1 MAAILSDPF
10 PPGEVALENGRTLR
24 DHLAVLSRRRGL
36 ALGVGG
42 GLLAIAVIVAVALPP
57 VYRSTATILIKEQ
70 EIPQELVRSTVTSFA
85 DERIQVIS
93 QQVMTRATLLDM
105 VDKYGLYGKARQRET
120 SEEILDRM
128 RSDIKLTPISA
139 DVTDRR
145 TGSPVKSTIAFTLSY
160 DSEVAGNAQKIA
172 NELTTLFLNEN
183 VKNRQQKAAETTT
196 FLDEEL
202 VRVSDHVSELEKQL
216 SDYKLKNQG
225 RTPDLSQTNQVGSER
240 TYDDVQRIEREI
252 AFLGERKASL
262 QRQLAQTKPN
272 LAVQGAAGT
281 IADPQDRLVAL
292 QSQLAGMVGTY
303 SEEHPD
309 IKRLRREIANLKA
322 QTGLQDDAADREAKL
337 EELRAQISVLQ
348 QKYGDDHPDLVRLR
362 RTYATLES
370 AVKSDG
376 GAAAREAR
384 LKDLQEQLAE
394 LHRRFPQGNAEVTRL
409 EGTVATLAGAVKAGA
424 AADAGAGASRKD
436 LAFVKRKPDNPVYT
450 NLQDELD
457 TVSAQLQSMQ
467 VERGSVQ
474 ARLDKFDARL
484 SQSPEAEREYLE
496 LARDL
501 ESSRTRFRELR
512 EKQMQAQVAEQ
523 LERERKAERFTLI
536 EPPVFPEKP
545 FRPNRLLILVAGLA
559 TALLGGIGTPLMR
572 ESFDRSVHSVR
583 DAVRALQVPVLAVLP
598 LAIDPAR
605 VRRRRVRVRWAV
617 GALVALVAIAL
628 AAFHFLVM
636 PLDVAWYGLLRR
648 IYN

>member
-1 MAAILSDPF
+1 MSAILSDHVPA
-10 PPGEVALENGRTLR
+10 GELALESGRNLR

-36 ALGVGG
+36 AWGVGG
-42 GLLAIAVIVAVALPP
+42 GLLAIALVVAVVLPP

-105 VDKYGLYGKARQRET
+105 VDKYGLYGKLRQRET

-202 VRVSDHVSELEKQL
+202 LRVSAHVSELEKQL

-225 RTPDLSQTNQVGSER
+225 RTPELSQTNQVGSER
-240 TYDDVQRIEREI
+240 SYDDQQRIEREI
-252 AFLGERKASL
+252 AFLGERKESL
-262 QRQLAQTKPN
+262 KRQLAQTKPN
-272 LAVQGAAGT
+272 LAVQGAAGA

-292 QSQLAGMVGTY
+292 QSQLAGLVGTY

-322 QTGLQDDAADREAKL
+322 QTGLADDGAEREAKL

-348 QKYGDDHPDLVRLR
+348 QKYGDDYPDLARLR

-370 AVKSDG
+370 AVKADG

-384 LKDLQEQLAE
+384 LKELQAQIAE
-394 LHRRFPQGNAEVTRL
+394 LRRKTPQGNPELTRL
-409 EGTVATLAGAVKAGA
+409 EGTYAVLEGAVKAGA
-424 AADAGAGASRKD
+424 AGGTPARKD
-436 LAFVKRKPDNPVYT
+436 FTPVKRKPDNPVYT

-457 TVSAQLQSMQ
+457 TASAQLDSMLA
-467 VERGSVQ
+467 ERAAVRE
-474 ARLDKFDARL
+474 RLDKFDARL
-484 SQSPEAEREYLE
+484 SATPEAEREYLE

-501 ESSRTRFRELR
+501 DTSRARFRELR

-536 EPPVFPEKP
+536 EPPIYPEKP
-545 FRPNRLLILVAGLA
+545 FRPNRLLILMLGMALA
-559 TALLGGIGTPLMR
+559 LIGGIGTPLAR
-572 ESFDRSVHSVR
+572 EAFDRSVHSVR
-583 DAVRALQVPVLAVLP
+583 DAVRTLQVPVLAVLP
-598 LAIDPAR
+598 LPVDPAR
-605 VRRRRVRVRWAV
+605 ARRHKRRLRWAI
-617 GALVALVAIAL
+617 AAAVALLAVAL
-628 AAFHFLVM
+628 AAFHFLYM

>member
-1 MAAILSDPF
+1 MAAMLQDLNTARGP
-10 PPGEVALENGRTLR
+10 ALDSGRTLR
-24 DHLAVLSRRRGL
+24 DQIALLARHRSL
-36 ALGVGG
+36 AFAVGG
-42 GLLAIAVIVAVALPP
+42 GLLAIAVIVALALPP

-93 QQVMTRATLLDM
+93 QQVMTRATLLEM

-145 TGSPVKSTIAFTLSY
+145 TGSPVKSTIAFSLSY
-160 DSEVAGNAQKIA
+160 DSENAGNAQKIA

-216 SDYKLKNQG
+216 SDFKLKNQG
-225 RTPDLSQTNQVGSER
+225 RTPDLSQLNQLGSER
-240 TYDDVQRIEREI
+240 TYDDAQRLEREI
-252 AFLGERKASL
+252 AFMGERKASL
-262 QRQLAQTKPN
+262 MRQLALTKPN
-272 LAVQGAAGT
+272 IAVNGPAGV

-292 QSQLAGMVGTY
+292 QSELAGMVGTY

-322 QTGLQDDAADREAKL
+322 QTGLQDDAVDREARL

-348 QKYGDDHPDLVRLR
+348 QKYGDDYPDLARLR

-384 LKDLQEQLAE
+384 LKDLQAQIAD
-394 LHRRFPQGNAEVTRL
+394 LHRKYPQGNPELSRL
-409 EGTVATLAGAVKAGA
+409 EGTYAALEGAVRS
-424 AADAGAGASRKD
+424 GAGTASRKD
-436 LAFVKRKPDNPVYT
+436 LAAIKRKPDNPVYT

-457 TVSAQLQSMQ
+457 TAPAQLQSMQ
-467 VERGSVQ
+467 AERGAAQ

-484 SQSPEAEREYLE
+484 SQTPEAEREYLE

-501 ESSRTRFRELR
+501 ESSRARFKELR

-545 FRPNRLLILVAGLA
+545 FRPNRLLILMVGL
-559 TALLGGIGTPLMR
+559 TLALLGGVGTPLVR

-598 LAIDPAR
+598 LAADPAR
-605 VRRRRVRVRWAV
+605 VRRHRLRVRWAA
-617 GALVALVAIAL
+617 GAAIAL
-628 AAFHFLVM
+628 LAIASIAFHFLVM

>member
-1 MAAILSDPF
+1 MAAILQDHFAASEP
-10 PPGEVALENGRTLR
+10 ALESGRNLR
-24 DHLAVLSRRRGL
+24 DHLAVLARRRGL

-42 GLLAIAVIVAVALPP
+42 GLLAIALVVAVALPP

-128 RSDIKLTPISA
+128 RADIKLTPISA

-145 TGSPVKSTIAFTLSY
+145 TGTPVKSTIAFTLSY

-216 SDYKLKNQG
+216 ADYKAKNQG
-225 RTPDLSQTNQVGSER
+225 RTPDLSQTNQAGSER
-240 TYDDVQRIEREI
+240 TYDDAQRVEREI
-252 AFLGERKASL
+252 TFLGERRNSL

-292 QSQLAGMVGTY
+292 QSQLSGLVGTY

-322 QTGLQDDAADREAKL
+322 QTGLQDDAVDREAKL

-348 QKYGDDHPDLVRLR
+348 QKYGDDYPDLVRLR

-370 AVKSDG
+370 AVKADG
-376 GAAAREAR
+376 GAAARDAK
-384 LKDLQEQLAE
+384 LKELQAQIAE
-394 LHRRFPQGNAEVTRL
+394 LHRKYPQGNPELARL
-409 EGTVATLAGAVKAGA
+409 EGTYAVLDGAVKAGA
-424 AADAGAGASRKD
+424 GSGTAASRKD
-436 LAFVKRKPDNPVYT
+436 LVGVKRKPDNPVYT
-450 NLQDELD
+450 TLQDELD
-457 TVSAQLQSMQ
+457 TATAQLQSMQ
-467 VERGSVQ
+467 AERAAVQ
-474 ARLDKFDARL
+474 SRLDKFDSRL
-484 SQSPEAEREYLE
+484 SESPEAEREYLE

-501 ESSRTRFRELR
+501 DSSRGRFKELR

-536 EPPVFPEKP
+536 EPPVYPEKP
-545 FRPNRLLILVAGLA
+545 FRPNRLLILLVGVALS
-559 TALLGGIGTPLMR
+559 LLGGIGSPLLR
-572 ESFDRSVHSVR
+572 ESFDRSVHSAR
-583 DAVRALQVPVLAVLP
+583 DAVRALQVPVLVVLP
-598 LAIDPAR
+598 LPVDPAR
-605 VRRRRVRVRWAV
+605 TRRRKLRVRWAIGAAV
-617 GALVALVAIAL
+617 ALVALAL
-628 AAFHFLVM
+628 VAFHFLYM